1 MMNDASNDFGFKR
14 LAAPVV
20 DYEDSIAIEPIIFP
34 LTAFVADAAQNL
46 AYRAERLIAAKGTKA
61 VKYKLTLTATIYAE

>member
-1 MMNDASNDFGFKR
+1 
-14 LAAPVV
+14 V